1 MHDIGLETRPSQLAS
16 FLKEFELRHLET
28 QVKSKLELKDP
39 EVSGQWLVL
48 FMTKQKSHASLN
60 FAREKNKSYREVQSA
75 KKEIELTRRKS
86 WRREILWPLKDRERR
101 LYCSLVTQPVLL
113 PPSCP
118 WRPVAVSCI
127 LSITSLF
134 TRNCLI
140 GYLILA
146 ANMP

>member
-1 MHDIGLETRPSQLAS
+1 MTVQPMACHWQAMQPSPPTPFLLKEGDLGSHMGYHVPVILIRSLAQGWMHGIGLQTRPSQLAS

-75 KKEIELTRRKS
+75 KKEIELTRRES
-86 WRREILWPLKDRERR
+86 WR
-101 LYCSLVTQPVLL
+101 
-113 PPSCP
+113 
-118 WRPVAVSCI
+118 
-127 LSITSLF
+127 
-134 TRNCLI
+134 
-140 GYLILA
+140 
-146 ANMP
+146 